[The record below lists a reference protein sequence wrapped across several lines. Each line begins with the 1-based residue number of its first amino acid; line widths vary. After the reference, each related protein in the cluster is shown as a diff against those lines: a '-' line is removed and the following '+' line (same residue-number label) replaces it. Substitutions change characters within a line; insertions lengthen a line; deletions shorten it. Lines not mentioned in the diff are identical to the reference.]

1 MKRSALLIGL
11 VAMLAMPG
19 IVAVPAH
26 AADGAPTKAD
36 KGGGKKNPGISG
48 GKFSGDPIYV
58 HLQPLVLPI
67 INASGAEQIVT
78 LIVTIQ
84 VKDFD
89 TADTIQS
96 HMPVVRD
103 ALMRALYGGLGDGDL
118 RDGYMVDVAKVK
130 AKATAAI
137 DSVIG
142 AAGIRDVLIEDVGQ
156 RML

>member
-1 MKRSALLIGL
+1 
-11 VAMLAMPG
+11 
-19 IVAVPAH
+19 
-26 AADGAPTKAD
+26 
-36 KGGGKKNPGISG
+36 
-48 GKFSGDPIYV
+48 DPIYV